1 MYYLSENVKFPDGFI
16 AFKKYPGY
24 FYRKDTN
31 QIYSIKIDGI
41 LKPLK
46 TKKADRYHLAKFS
59 GINLGDEFVTISCQ
73 GKSKIIFLHSVEKK
87 LNYNY
92 VIPIHNPF

>member
-1 MYYLSENVKFPDGFI
+1 MFDNVRFPDGFI

-24 FYRKDTN
+24 FYHKESN
-31 QIYSIKIDGI
+31 LVYSIKIDGI

-46 TKKADRYHLAKFS
+46 VNKANHYHKNKFP
-59 GINLGDEFVTISCQ
+59 GIQIGDEFVSISYK
-73 GKSKIIFLHSVEKK
+73 GKTKNIFLHSVEKK

-92 VIPIHNPF
+92 VIPIQNTL